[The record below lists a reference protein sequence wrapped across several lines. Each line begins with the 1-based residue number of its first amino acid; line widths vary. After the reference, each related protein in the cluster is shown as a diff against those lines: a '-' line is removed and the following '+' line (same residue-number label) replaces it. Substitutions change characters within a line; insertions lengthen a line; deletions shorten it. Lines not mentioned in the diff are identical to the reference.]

1 MWGRCR
7 SSGVRTPA
15 TFWGI
20 HPWERLYCGVSQVSH
35 GKTFLLQ
42 FCPTQKPHQIPSLG
56 PLGPLGLSSLWP
68 RLCEKRGTV
77 TAENPHPHHSGKSM
91 VSELAAYSEQG
102 RKVSKLSKRSWEPE
116 KCRSRADTGWRRWEF
131 RNPLSTTFDLKSV
144 LCEFQ
149 PLQWFQSQTSSCRF
163 RYMFFSY
170 WTVHT
175 SKWLHTTRARKHK
188 GAPNFTCISFVYTPS
203 PTQAGI
209 ADLNLRQALRVTTSA
224 TCSSFNVHCSK
235 SHTNWQKLVF

>member
-1 MWGRCR
+1 MWDRCR

-15 TFWGI
+15 TLWGI

-42 FCPTQKPHQIPSLG
+42 FCPTQKPHQSPSLG

-68 RLCEKRGTV
+68 KLCEKRGTV

-116 KCRSRADTGWRRWEF
+116 KCRPRADTGWRRWEF
-131 RNPLSTTFDLKSV
+131 RSPLSTTFDLKFV

-149 PLQWFQSQTSSCRF
+149 PLQWFQSQTSSCL
-163 RYMFFSY
+163 YMFFSY

-175 SKWLHTTRARKHK
+175 SRWPLRTHAQGKKAQGSPKFHQYQFRLHPFPDTGCDCKPK
-188 GAPNFTCISFVYTPS
+188 PK
-203 PTQAGI
+203 
-209 ADLNLRQALRVTTSA
+209 TSLKA
-224 TCSSFNVHCSK
+224 
-235 SHTNWQKLVF
+235 